1 MGIAVVIVAYDS
13 GPRLVRCLDS
23 LAGDAAG
30 GAEVVVVNNGGRG
43 EEIEWAEELDYADV
57 LEAGGNVG
65 FAAGCNLGAA
75 ATEAATLVFLN
86 PDTVVAP
93 GAISA
98 LAARLEDDSVGV
110 AMARLRLL
118 DEPDLLNSRG
128 AALHITGLGWS
139 SGHGEPA
146 GSVEGVREI
155 AYANGSAL
163 AIRRELFDSLGGFTE
178 QLFIYLEDAE
188 LSWRARLAGRR
199 VVLDPAADIFHD
211 YDYSRNPTKLYYM
224 ERNRLILVL
233 TAFQLRTILV
243 LLPVLLAG
251 ELAMATL
258 AVRQGWFHD
267 KLAGWRWSLSC
278 RKWLRAHRRET
289 QGLRQV
295 PDRELVHYLTPII
308 DPQMIDLP
316 SVLRVANPLMR
327 AYWAVA
333 RRLL

>member
-23 LAGDAAG
+23 LAGDAAA
-30 GAEVVVVNNGGRG
+30 GAEIVVVNNGARG

-57 LEAGGNVG
+57 LEAGSNVG
-65 FAAGCNLGAA
+65 FAAGCNLGAD

-86 PDTVVAP
+86 PDTIVAP

-98 LAARLEDDSVGV
+98 LAARLEDDTVGV

-146 GSVEGVREI
+146 ASVEGVREI

-163 AIRRELFDSLGGFTE
+163 AIRRELFESLGRFTE
-178 QLFIYLEDAE
+178 ELFIYLEDAE

-199 VVLDPAADIFHD
+199 VVLEPAADIFHD

-251 ELAMATL
+251 ELGMAAL
-258 AVRQGWFHD
+258 AARQGWFHD
-267 KLAGWRWSLSC
+267 KVAGWRWSLS
-278 RKWLRAHRRET
+278 RHKWLRAHRRET
-289 QGLRQV
+289 QGLRRV
-295 PDRELVHYLTPII
+295 PDRELARYLTAII

-316 SVLRVANPLMR
+316 SVLRVANPVMR

-333 RRLL
+333 RRVL